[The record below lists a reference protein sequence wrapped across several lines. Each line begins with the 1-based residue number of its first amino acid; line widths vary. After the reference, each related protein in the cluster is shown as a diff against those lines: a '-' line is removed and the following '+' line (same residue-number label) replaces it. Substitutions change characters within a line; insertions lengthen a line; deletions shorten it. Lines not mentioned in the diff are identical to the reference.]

1 MLLLSTV
8 MAFRGESSRILEFS
22 DLFLSEIVVNEI
34 GEGFHI
40 PVSIT
45 KWASL
50 IRTMLTILP
59 SHTIINRFLQH

>member
-22 DLFLSEIVVNEI
+22 DLFLSEIVMNEI

-40 PVSIT
+40 SVSIT
-45 KWASL
+45 K
-50 IRTMLTILP
+50 
-59 SHTIINRFLQH
+59 